1 MICTII
7 LLVFLVIGLGIY
19 LVKHGQSRINEKY
32 NFWVY
37 LICVIIELLLYWGA
51 GLFDNFK

>member
-7 LLVFLVIGLGIY
+7 LLVFLVIGLGIH
-19 LVKHGQSRINEKY
+19 LAKHGQSRINEKY
-32 NFWVY
+32 NFWVD

>member
-19 LVKHGQSRINEKY
+19 LAKHGQSKSGEKY

-37 LICVIIELLLYWGA
+37 LICVIIEVLLYWGA

>member
-7 LLVFLVIGLGIY
+7 LLVSLVIGLGIH
-19 LVKHGQSRINEKY
+19 LGKHGQSRSDEKY

-37 LICVIIELLLYWGA
+37 LICVIIDILLYWGA
-51 GLFDNFK
+51 GLFNNFK